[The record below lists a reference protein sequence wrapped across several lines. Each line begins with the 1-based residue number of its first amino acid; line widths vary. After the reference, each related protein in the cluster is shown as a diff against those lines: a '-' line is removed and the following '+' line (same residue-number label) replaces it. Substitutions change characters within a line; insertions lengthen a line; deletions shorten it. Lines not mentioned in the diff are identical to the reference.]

1 MVVLLA
7 RKGTA
12 GREERLDGLHETYVP
27 LQTSS
32 GRAS

>member
-7 RKGTA
+7 GKGTA
-12 GREERLDGLHETYVP
+12 GREGRLDGLHEIYVP
-27 LQTSS
+27 LHTSC